1 MDIRRSRS
9 LRILGFAGIG
19 LFLLTSLAKAQPSSC
34 SVPSPGTYCD
44 VSVGISPF
52 ATGGPFGGFQSESGT
67 GVMHPITVT
76 FSPAVA
82 SVSATALDPD
92 FPGNR
97 MDAFDT
103 AGALIGS
110 ASFTG
115 DGRPGV
121 FTTSTVSLAGA
132 GIARVVLVPAPA
144 EYVAYNLSFTPS
156 ATPKL
161 QAIDPYPALIGPDG
175 VTSDPERR
183 AVQGKEVTK
192 AAADGA
198 TLLLLRASGLQPG
211 QVVFSVDS
219 GNTNHDGGVS
229 ADGSQRLASVSVPVV
244 QTSKGMEAFA
254 FYWVP
259 DNIDPAFI
267 SQRVPLT
274 ARLVPASGA
283 PSEKSLTITLFTPP
297 VLLVHGIWSDAGTWN
312 AFPLRNNALFQV
324 TPGDYKSTHAHHFSE
339 NRIFVQQFIEE
350 ALEKFRST
358 GGAATRV
365 DYVAHSMG
373 GILGR
378 LHTQLPYYRNPL
390 NFGRGNIHKLLTL
403 DTPHTGTPAA
413 LLALL
418 LSTRLGFVDFCRL
431 IGMPI
436 DEGAVEDLATGSAA
450 IAGIAPTPLPAH
462 ALVGTGGS
470 DLTND
475 VNALSQVPGKLGVLY
490 SAFKLF
496 LGPLDDIFGGMQH
509 DALVDLRSQQG
520 GMPPAAISPFHGFG
534 SLHTRVTQNG
544 EYSDRIID
552 LLLKSVTDTA
562 FSNFPAAP
570 RNLGFAARSSRLA
583 LSNDSAPVEIQ
594 GALRIDL
601 PAGSS
606 VLAGGSLPIA
616 VSAQNGFVP
625 VRVAALSLASSR
637 LFDAPPFTTTLD
649 IPQDAVG
656 DLLVLAVGVDAAG
669 ASGYSGIVT
678 IHVQAGSPLDS
689 LEAMDATPILFGA
702 GDSRSLAIV
711 GHFDDGVLRDVTSPT
726 AGTTYVSTDPGIVTV
741 SDSGLLTAVAPGETE
756 VVVENA
762 GVSTTV
768 AVTVLANRSPLAVA
782 GPDLT
787 VECSS
792 PAGAAVALNG
802 GVSADPDGDPLTFAW
817 SGPFGSAIGATP
829 TVTLPLGASTIQLTV
844 DDGRGGASSDTL
856 AVAVRDTTAPVPRPA
871 TASPSSLWP
880 PNHKMVAV
888 TVQTSA
894 QDACTV
900 APSCAIQSVT
910 ANEPIDSGAV
920 EITGPLSLKL
930 RSERLG
936 GGSGRIYTLTIACR
950 DSAGNTATT
959 TATVRVPHDQG
970 H

>member
-1 MDIRRSRS
+1 MDIRRRRS

-34 SVPSPGTYCD
+34 SVPSPGTYCN

-52 ATGGPFGGFQSESGT
+52 ATGGPFGGFQSKPGT
-67 GVMHPITVT
+67 GVMLPITVT
-76 FSPAVA
+76 FSPPVT
-82 SVSATALDPD
+82 SVSVTALDPD

-103 AGALIGS
+103 SGAPIGS

-115 DGRPGV
+115 DGTPGV
-121 FTTSTVSLAGA
+121 FTTSTVTLTGA

-161 QAIDPYPALIGPDG
+161 QAVDPYPALIGSDG

-183 AVQGKEVTK
+183 AVEGNEVTK

-211 QVVFSVDS
+211 QVTFSVDG
-219 GNTNHDGGVS
+219 GNTVHDGGVS
-229 ADGSQRLASVSVPVV
+229 ADGSQRRASVSVPVV

-259 DNIDPAFI
+259 DDLDPIFLTQ
-267 SQRVPLT
+267 SVQLT
-274 ARLVPASGA
+274 ARLVPTSGA
-283 PSEKSLTITLFTPP
+283 PSEKSLTITLVRPP
-297 VLLVHGIWSDAGTWN
+297 VLLVHGIWSDETTWKD
-312 AFPLRNNALFQV
+312 FPLFRDKRFTV
-324 TPGDYKSTHAHHFSE
+324 ETGDYKRTHAHHFSE
-339 NRIFVQQFIEE
+339 NRIFVQPFIEK
-350 ALEKFRST
+350 ALQKLRST
-358 GGAATRV
+358 GVAVTRV

-378 LHTQLPYYRNPL
+378 LHTQLDYYSNPL
-390 NFGRGNIHKLLTL
+390 NFGRGNIQKLFTL
-403 DTPHTGTPAA
+403 DTPHAGTPAA
-413 LLALL
+413 LLALV
-418 LSTRLGFVDFCRL
+418 LSTRQGFVDFCRV
-431 IGMPI
+431 IGKPI
-436 DEGAVEDLATGSAA
+436 DEGAVEDLASGSAA
-450 IAGIAPTPLPAH
+450 IAGIKATPLPAH

-475 VNALSQVPGKLGVLY
+475 VNALSAAPGEIGLLFT
-490 SAFKLF
+490 AFKLF
-496 LGPLDDIFGGMQH
+496 LGPLNDIFGGMEH
-509 DALVDLRSQQG
+509 DGLVDLRSQQG
-520 GMPPAAISPFHGFG
+520 GLPASAISPPFRGFD
-534 SLHTRVTQNG
+534 SLHTRVTKNG
-544 EYSDRIID
+544 KYSDDVIG
-552 LLLKSVTDTA
+552 LLMTSVTDPA
-562 FSNFPAAP
+562 FSNFPAP
-570 RNLGFAARSSRLA
+570 STLGFAARSSRLA
-583 LSNDSAPVEIQ
+583 LSNDPAPVEIQ

-637 LFDAPPFTTTLD
+637 LFDTPPFTTTLD
-649 IPQDAVG
+649 IPEDAVG
-656 DLLVLAVGVDAAG
+656 DVLVLAAGVDAAG
-669 ASGYSGIVT
+669 AIGYSGIVT
-678 IHVQAGSPLDS
+678 IHVQAGSALDS
-689 LEAMDATPILFGA
+689 LEAMDATPILFGV

-726 AGTTYVSTDPGIVTV
+726 AGTTYASADPGIVTV

-792 PAGAAVALNG
+792 PAGTAVVLNG
-802 GVSADPDGDPLTFAW
+802 GVSVDPDGDPLTFTW
-817 SGPFGSAIGATP
+817 SGPFGSTTGSTP

-844 DDGRGGASSDTL
+844 DDGRGGSSSDTL
-856 AVAVRDTTAPVPRPA
+856 DVTVRDSTAPVPGPA

-888 TVQTSA
+888 TVQASA
-894 QDACTV
+894 QDACTA
-900 APSCAIQSVT
+900 APSCAIQKVT
-910 ANEPIDSGAV
+910 ANEPIDGAV
-920 EITGPLSLKL
+920 EITGPLTVRL
-930 RSERLG
+930 RAERLG
-936 GGSGRIYTLTIACR
+936 GGSGRVYTIEISCR
-950 DSAGNTATT
+950 DAARNAATT
-959 TATVRVPHDQG
+959 TATVTVPHDQG

>member
-1 MDIRRSRS
+1 M
-9 LRILGFAGIG
+9 L
-19 LFLLTSLAKAQPSSC
+19 
-34 SVPSPGTYCD
+34 
-44 VSVGISPF
+44 
-52 ATGGPFGGFQSESGT
+52 
-67 GVMHPITVT
+67 PITVT
-76 FSPAVA
+76 FSPPVA
-82 SVSATALDPD
+82 SVSVTALDPD

-103 AGALIGS
+103 SGALIGS

-121 FTTSTVSLAGA
+121 FTTSTVTLTGA

-156 ATPKL
+156 AALKL
-161 QAIDPYPALIGPDG
+161 QAVDPYPALIGSDG

-183 AVQGKEVTK
+183 AVEGKEVTK

-211 QVVFSVDS
+211 QVTFSVDS
-219 GNTNHDGGVS
+219 GNTGHDGGVS
-229 ADGSQRLASVSVPVV
+229 AGGSQRLASVTVPVV
-244 QTSKGMEAFA
+244 QTSQGMEAFA

-259 DNIDPAFI
+259 DDLDPAFI

-297 VLLVHGIWSDAGTWN
+297 VLLVHGIWSDAGTWKT
-312 AFPLRNNALFQV
+312 FPLRNSPLFQV
-324 TPGDYKSTHAHHFSE
+324 TPGDYKRTHAHHFSE
-339 NRIFVQQFIEE
+339 NRIFVQPFIEE

-378 LHTQLPYYRNPL
+378 LHTQLSYYRNPL

-413 LLALL
+413 LLALV
-418 LSTRLGFVDFCRL
+418 LSTRQGFVDFCRL
-431 IGMPI
+431 IRMPI
-436 DEGAVEDLATGSAA
+436 DEGAVEDLATGSSA
-450 IAGIAPTPLPAH
+450 IAGIEVTPLPAH

-475 VNALSQVPGKLGVLY
+475 VNALSQLPGDLGLLY

-496 LGPLDDIFGGMQH
+496 LGPLNDIFGGMQH

-520 GMPPAAISPFHGFG
+520 GMPPAAISSFHGLD
-534 SLHTRVTQNG
+534 SLHTRVTKNG
-544 EYSDRIID
+544 EYSDRVIA
-552 LLLKSVTDTA
+552 LLLTSITDPA
-562 FSNFPAAP
+562 FSNFPAP
-570 RNLGFAARSSRLA
+570 STLGFAAQSSRLA
-583 LSNDSAPVEIQ
+583 LRNDPAPVEIQ

-616 VSAQNGFVP
+616 LSAQNGFVP

-656 DLLVLAVGVDAAG
+656 DVLVLAAGVDAAG
-669 ASGYSGIVT
+669 ATGYSDPVT

-726 AGTTYVSTDPGIVTV
+726 AGTTYASADPGIVTV

-792 PAGAAVALNG
+792 PAGTAVDLNG

-817 SGPFGSAIGATP
+817 SGPFGSATGATP

-844 DDGRGGASSDTL
+844 DDGRGGSSSDTL
-856 AVAVRDTTAPVPRPA
+856 DVTVRDTSAPVPGPA

-888 TVQTSA
+888 TVQASA
-894 QDACTV
+894 QDACTA
-900 APSCAIQSVT
+900 APSCAIQKVT
-910 ANEPIDSGAV
+910 ANEPIDDGAV

-930 RSERLG
+930 RAERLG
-936 GGSGRIYTLTIACR
+936 GGSGRVYTIEISCR
-950 DSAGNTATT
+950 DAAGNAATT
-959 TATVRVPHDQG
+959 TATVTVPHDQG